1 MTVRTPTTDHPTG
14 GLPGQPEPR
23 IRQLHI
29 RGLTK
34 RFGDLNALEGF
45 DLDLEGG
52 EFVSLL
58 GPSGCGKTTALN
70 CIAGLLDP
78 DGGDIQV
85 DGESVIGVPSER
97 RRFGMVFQNYAL
109 FPHLTVAKN
118 IGFGLQM
125 QRVPKAQIAERVDD
139 ILSLVQLG
147 QFRDRYPAQLSG
159 GQQQRVA
166 IARAVVTGP
175 RIMLMDEP
183 LSNLDAKLRLEM
195 RTEIRRLHQALGL
208 TTIYVTHDQEEA
220 LSLSDRV
227 VLMERGRI
235 RQAGTPREVY
245 LHPESAYAANF
256 LGARNLIPAKVVE
269 RTEDAITVTG
279 ESGAVLTGRPSGDLA
294 PGDDAI
300 IAIRPE
306 HIEVGDAGSASGQNT
321 LEGTIVTVEFLGY
334 GAELSIGGAI
344 SHDLIAR
351 TPDAWSTG
359 DRVALTLPP
368 ERLFVFP
375 AERME
380 G

>member
-1 MTVRTPTTDHPTG
+1 MTARTPTPDHPD
-14 GLPGQPEPR
+14 GQPEPR
-23 IRQLHI
+23 IRRLRI

-85 DGESVIGVPSER
+85 DGESLVGVPSER

-109 FPHLTVAKN
+109 FPHLSVAKN
-118 IGFGLQM
+118 VGFGLQM
-125 QRVPKAQIAERVDD
+125 QRAPKARIAERVDA
-139 ILSLVQLG
+139 ILSLVQLE
-147 QFRDRYPAQLSG
+147 QFRDRFPAQLSG

-166 IARAVVTGP
+166 IARAVVTEP

-183 LSNLDAKLRLEM
+183 LSNLDAKLRIEM

-256 LGARNLIPAKVVE
+256 LGARNLIPAKVVG
-269 RTEDAITVTG
+269 RSDASITVTG
-279 ESGAVLTGRPSGDLA
+279 ESGAVLIGRPNDELS

-300 IAIRPE
+300 VAIRPE
-306 HIEVGDAGSASGQNT
+306 HIEVGEAGSASGQNT

-344 SHDLIAR
+344 SRDLIAR